1 MKAGSLRVAVAL
13 LALFAALSAALAGL
27 TQLRPRPQ
35 VLLAHGPGGA
45 AEVVAIV
52 GTGQGIV
59 RRPLAVQSDGS
70 FSIGDIPGFPD
81 AGLIRMRSLPDL
93 TFAAV
98 EMSGACRPVA
108 IPANLSGGRASSLIV
123 TCDRKDALAWGIA
136 LLAGLLVS
144 VLAHAALRRPDG
156 MVPATVAAGRTWLHA
171 RDWLWL
177 VPAGLVVAATSTGGD
192 LPVIR
197 AVASLASQDINIYQ
211 FQLQWEM
218 LGGGLASGGMPM
230 FPYPALALALVVPIV
245 QFAEVFARLLGVD
258 PARLSQIALNF
269 SICLALFAGTLVLLR
284 IFVETKLCP
293 SVQARPILLFCVLN
307 PFLLYSIAIFGQI
320 DILSVLLLALGLFAL
335 TFNRPAA
342 VAASLLA
349 LAMAIK
355 LHHLFLLPAVQ
366 LYAFY
371 LLGRDKQGMR
381 RFAVFAVVLT
391 LILVCALLV
400 EVTLVPD
407 FRMLNRINPQAAR
420 LFQGLLMFWGPVG
433 VLGVFFVVP
442 AMFIAVAG
450 VWPPR
455 LTRGGHFA
463 MFCLLVG
470 LIVGAYQ
477 IVIPSTPGMYAF
489 MLLAVMTFA
498 VAETD
503 ALKRFVVSLVSIAG
517 TLSWSITNTGDITRA
532 FMSGG
537 GFFAQMQ
544 MRLPA
549 SQNERYV
556 SMVFS
561 VERAWVAALM
571 LLLVW
576 SAWRLVSNGGPGTL
590 HAAGSGGSKA
600 QPG

>member
-1 MKAGSLRVAVAL
+1 MKAGTIRVAVAL
-13 LALFAALSAALAGL
+13 LVLLAALSGALAGL

-52 GTGQGIV
+52 GTGQGI
-59 RRPLAVQSDGS
+59 RRTPLAVQADGS
-70 FSIGDIPGFPD
+70 FSIGDIPGLPD
-81 AGLIRMRSLPDL
+81 GGPIRMRALPDR
-93 TFAAV
+93 TFAPVA
-98 EMSGACRPVA
+98 MAGACRPVA
-108 IPANLSGGRASSLIV
+108 IPANLGGGRASSLVV
-123 TCDRKDALAWGIA
+123 TCERKGAVSLAIA
-136 LLAGLLVS
+136 LLAGLLACAF
-144 VLAHAALRRPDG
+144 AHASLKRPDG
-156 MVPATVAAGRTWLHA
+156 IVMGTIAAGRTWLHA

-177 VPAGLVVAATSTGGD
+177 VPAGLLLAATSTGGD

-197 AVASLASQDINIYQ
+197 AVASLASHGINIYQ
-211 FQLQWEM
+211 FQMQWET
-218 LGGGLASGGMPM
+218 LGGGLASGGLPM

-245 QFAEVFARLLGVD
+245 QFAEMLARLLGVD
-258 PARLSQIALNF
+258 PVRLSQIALNF
-269 SICLALFAGTLVLLR
+269 SICLALFLSTLVLLR

-293 SVQARPILLFCVLN
+293 LTQARPILLFCMLN

-320 DILSVLLLALGLFAL
+320 DILSVLLLGLGLFAL
-335 TFNRPAA
+335 TFDRPAA

-355 LHHLFLLPAVQ
+355 LHHLFLLPAVL
-366 LYAFY
+366 LYALY
-371 LLGRDKQGMR
+371 LHGRDKQGMR
-381 RFAVFAVVLT
+381 RFAVFAAVLT
-391 LILVCALLV
+391 VILVCALLV

-450 VWPPR
+450 VWPSR
-455 LTRGGHFA
+455 LTKGGHFV

-489 MLLAVMTFA
+489 MLLAVMAFA

-503 ALKRFVVSLVSIAG
+503 ALKRFVFSLVSIAG
-517 TLSWSITNTGDITRA
+517 TVSWSVTNTGDITRA

-537 GFFAQMQ
+537 GFFAKMQ
-544 MRLPA
+544 AGLPA

-556 SMVFS
+556 SMVMS
-561 VERAWVAALM
+561 VERSWVAALM

-576 SAWRLVSNGGPGTL
+576 SAWRLVSNGARGTIR
-590 HAAGSGGSKA
+590 AAGSDGSTS

>member
-1 MKAGSLRVAVAL
+1 MKTAPLCVAVAL
-13 LALFAALSAALAGL
+13 LALLAAISAALAGL

-45 AEVVAIV
+45 AEVVAIL
-52 GTGQGIV
+52 GSGRGMV
-59 RRPLAVQSDGS
+59 RKPLAVQADGS
-70 FSIGDIPGFPD
+70 FSIGEIPGFAD
-81 AGLIRMRSLPDL
+81 AGSIRMRSLPDR

-98 EMSGACRPVA
+98 DESGVCRPVA

-123 TCDRKDALAWGIA
+123 TCKRNGAISWGIA

-144 VLAHAALRRPDG
+144 GLAYASVRRRDG
-156 MVPATVAAGRTWLHA
+156 MVMSTIAAGRTWLHA

-177 VPAGLVVAATSTGGD
+177 VPAGLIVAATSTGGD

-211 FQLQWEM
+211 FQLQWET
-218 LGGGLASGGMPM
+218 LGGSLAAGAMPM
-230 FPYPALALALVVPIV
+230 FPYPALALAPVVPIV
-245 QFAEVFARLLGVD
+245 QFAEVLARLLGVD
-258 PARLSQIALNF
+258 PVRLSQIALNF

-284 IFVETKLCP
+284 IAVETKLCP
-293 SVQARPILLFCVLN
+293 PARARPVLLFCMLN

-335 TFNRPAA
+335 TLNRPAA
-342 VAASLLA
+342 VAAALLA

-355 LHHLFLLPAVQ
+355 LHHLFLLPAVL
-366 LYAFY
+366 LYALY
-371 LLGRDKQGMR
+371 LLGRDRQGLR
-381 RFAVFAVVLT
+381 RFAVFAAV
-391 LILVCALLV
+391 LILVLACALLV

-407 FRMLNRINPQAAR
+407 YRMLNRINPQAER

-433 VLGVFFVVP
+433 VLGVFFAVP

-450 VWPPR
+450 VWPSR
-455 LTRGGHFA
+455 LTNGGHFA

-532 FMSGG
+532 FMSGAG
-537 GFFAQMQ
+537 LFAKMQ
-544 MRLPA
+544 AGLPVA
-549 SQNERYV
+549 QNERYV
-556 SMVFS
+556 SMVMS
-561 VERAWVAALM
+561 AERAWVAALM

-590 HAAGSGGSKA
+590 RAADPGGPPS

>member
-1 MKAGSLRVAVAL
+1 MKTAPLCVAVAL
-13 LALFAALSAALAGL
+13 LALLAAISAALAGL

-45 AEVVAIV
+45 AEVVAIL
-52 GTGQGIV
+52 GSGRGIV
-59 RRPLAVQSDGS
+59 RKPLAVQADGS
-70 FSIGDIPGFPD
+70 FSIGEIAGFAD
-81 AGLIRMRSLPDL
+81 AGPIRMRSLPDR

-98 EMSGACRPVA
+98 NESGVCRPVA

-123 TCDRKDALAWGIA
+123 TCKRNGAISWGIA

-144 VLAHAALRRPDG
+144 GLAYASVRRRDG
-156 MVPATVAAGRTWLHA
+156 MVMSTIAAGRTWLHA

-177 VPAGLVVAATSTGGD
+177 VPAGLIVAATSTGGD

-197 AVASLASQDINIYQ
+197 AIASLASQGINIYQ
-211 FQLQWEM
+211 LQLQWEM
-218 LGGGLASGGMPM
+218 LGGGLAAGAMPM
-230 FPYPALALALVVPIV
+230 FPYPALALAPVVPIV
-245 QFAEVFARLLGVD
+245 QFAEVLARLLGVD
-258 PARLSQIALNF
+258 PVRLSQIALNF
-269 SICLALFAGTLVLLR
+269 SICLALFACSLVLLR

-293 SVQARPILLFCVLN
+293 PTQARPVLLFCMLN

-355 LHHLFLLPAVQ
+355 LHHLFLLPAVL
-366 LYAFY
+366 LYALY
-371 LLGRDKQGMR
+371 LLGRDRQGLR
-381 RFAVFAVVLT
+381 RFAVFAAV
-391 LILVCALLV
+391 LILVLACALLV

-407 FRMLNRINPQAAR
+407 YRMLNRINPQAER

-450 VWPPR
+450 VWPSR
-455 LTRGGHFA
+455 LTKGGHFT

-517 TLSWSITNTGDITRA
+517 TLSWSVTNTGDITRA
-532 FMSGG
+532 FMSGAG
-537 GFFAQMQ
+537 LFAKMQ
-544 MRLPA
+544 AGLPVA
-549 SQNERYV
+549 QNERYV
-556 SMVFS
+556 SIVMS
-561 VERAWVAALM
+561 AERAWVAALM

-590 HAAGSGGSKA
+590 RAADPGGPPS

>member
-1 MKAGSLRVAVAL
+1 MRAGPLRVAVAL

-52 GTGQGIV
+52 GTGHGIV
-59 RRPLAVQSDGS
+59 LTPLAVQVDGS
-70 FSIGDIPGFPD
+70 FSIGEFPGFPD
-81 AGLIRMRSLPDL
+81 AGPIRMRSLPDR
-93 TFAAV
+93 TFAV
-98 EMSGACRPVA
+98 IDMSGTCRPVA
-108 IPANLSGGRASSLIV
+108 IPANLGGGLASSLIV
-123 TCDRKDALAWGIA
+123 SCNRNGAISWGIA

-144 VLAHAALRRPDG
+144 GLAYASVRRRDG
-156 MVPATVAAGRTWLHA
+156 IVMSSIAAGRAWLHA

-211 FQLQWEM
+211 FQLQWET
-218 LGGGLASGGMPM
+218 LGGGLASGGLPM

-258 PARLSQIALNF
+258 PIRLSQIALNF

-293 SVQARPILLFCVLN
+293 PTQARPILLFCILN

-335 TFNRPAA
+335 TFNRSAA

-355 LHHLFLLPAVQ
+355 LHHLFLLPAVL
-366 LYAFY
+366 LYALY

-381 RFAVFAVVLT
+381 RFGVFAAVLA

-400 EVTLVPD
+400 GVTLVPD
-407 FRMLNRINPQAAR
+407 FRMLNRINPQAER

-455 LTRGGHFA
+455 LTKGGHFA

-537 GFFAQMQ
+537 GFFAKMQ
-544 MRLPA
+544 AGLTI

-556 SMVFS
+556 SMVMS

-576 SAWRLVSNGGPGTL
+576 SALRLVSNGARGTIR
-590 HAAGSGGSKA
+590 AAGSGGSTG